1 MGASTTWMFPFCFSV
16 SSFAIQS
23 PRPKCSLSVWIY
35 LHYIWQSCYNSSR
48 GGIQVRV
55 AVVEDELLSRKKIL
69 SYLEMFEKESGIPIQ
84 VETLTDGTE
93 IVEKYNT
100 GKKYDVILLD
110 IEMEHMDGMKAAE
123 WIRNLDEEVILIFIT
138 NMAQFVMKGYEVS
151 ALDFLVKPVSYYMF
165 VEKMHK
171 AYDRISMREERS
183 IIIKGKECIYKVHT
197 TELIYIEVQNH
208 SLTFHTMQGN
218 YMCTGSL
225 KKVEKD
231 LEGLPFARCSS
242 SYLLNLMHVL
252 RIEKEHVIM
261 DNKDELLLSRLKRQE
276 FMEILT
282 DYYGGVQ

>member
-1 MGASTTWMFPFCFSV
+1 M
-16 SSFAIQS
+16 
-23 PRPKCSLSVWIY
+23 
-35 LHYIWQSCYNSSR
+35 
-48 GGIQVRV
+48 RV

-110 IEMEHMDGMKAAE
+110 IEMEHMDGMK
-123 WIRNLDEEVILIFIT
+123 
-138 NMAQFVMKGYEVS
+138 GYEVR

-171 AYDRISMREERS
+171 AYDRVSMREERS

>member
-1 MGASTTWMFPFCFSV
+1 MIRIA
-16 SSFAIQS
+16 
-23 PRPKCSLSVWIY
+23 L
-35 LHYIWQSCYNSSR
+35 
-48 GGIQVRV
+48 
-55 AVVEDELLSRKKIL
+55 VEDEAEVRAQLQGYVQRHTRQ
-69 SYLEMFEKESGIPIQ
+69 Y
-84 VETLTDGTE
+84 GTE
-93 IVEKYNT
+93 FAVTEFADGMELLDDYRPVYDILFLDVEMKHLDGMET
-100 GKKYDVILLD
+100 ARRVRELDKDVI
-110 IEMEHMDGMKAAE
+110 I
-123 WIRNLDEEVILIFIT
+123 VFIT

-171 AYDRISMREERS
+171 AYDRVSMREERS

>member
-1 MGASTTWMFPFCFSV
+1 M
-16 SSFAIQS
+16 
-23 PRPKCSLSVWIY
+23 
-35 LHYIWQSCYNSSR
+35 
-48 GGIQVRV
+48 RV

-165 VEKMHK
+165 VEKMH
-171 AYDRISMREERS
+171 AFMTEFPC
-183 IIIKGKECIYKVHT
+183 GKN
-197 TELIYIEVQNH
+197 EV
-208 SLTFHTMQGN
+208 
-218 YMCTGSL
+218 
-225 KKVEKD
+225 
-231 LEGLPFARCSS
+231 
-242 SYLLNLMHVL
+242 
-252 RIEKEHVIM
+252 
-261 DNKDELLLSRLKRQE
+261 LLSRAKSAFIRYTRQSL
-276 FMEILT
+276 FILRCRT
-282 DYYGGVQ
+282 IH

>member
-1 MGASTTWMFPFCFSV
+1 M
-16 SSFAIQS
+16 
-23 PRPKCSLSVWIY
+23 
-35 LHYIWQSCYNSSR
+35 
-48 GGIQVRV
+48 RV

-110 IEMEHMDGMKAAE
+110 IEMEHMDGMK
-123 WIRNLDEEVILIFIT
+123 
-138 NMAQFVMKGYEVS
+138 GYEVS

-171 AYDRISMREERS
+171 AYDRVSMREERS

>member
-1 MGASTTWMFPFCFSV
+1 M
-16 SSFAIQS
+16 
-23 PRPKCSLSVWIY
+23 
-35 LHYIWQSCYNSSR
+35 
-48 GGIQVRV
+48 RV

-110 IEMEHMDGMKAAE
+110 IEMEHMDGMKPAE

-171 AYDRISMREERS
+171 AYDRVSMREERS